1 MKYLLVTEHW
11 VDADGWPE
19 AQAKLSTVEDA
30 IARSGV
36 DAELNQSYVEDEDT
50 GERQDA
56 QGDPV

>member
-19 AQAKLSTVEDA
+19 AQEKLSSIEDA
-30 IARSGV
+30 VQRCGI

-56 QGDPV
+56 QGDPA